1 MDDKAFL
8 QNMNRLWE
16 EPRLWISAYCIITW
30 SVNMYKNSWKRLLS
44 WRTRPA
50 VIHGSR
56 EMVLT
61 YAWGISPKEAGF
73 IRMVFYSSAKHQ
85 GIALN
90 DVLPGTSNSLQGVIM
105 RFRKENKSQSQ

>member
-1 MDDKAFL
+1 MKKIVVME
-8 QNMNRLWE
+8 NP
-16 EPRLWISAYCIITW
+16 PRSYPRI
-30 SVNMYKNSWKRLLS
+30 K
-44 WRTRPA
+44 
-50 VIHGSR
+50 

-90 DVLPGTSNSLQGVIM
+90 DVLLKGPGTSNSLQGVIM